1 MAKDKS
7 GYIIAAAFIGPGTVT
22 TASLAGANFGFHLV
36 WALLFSIFA
45 TIVLQDMAARLG
57 VATGKGLASA
67 MKDMVSTPWL
77 KMLFIALIVSAIGIG
92 NAAYESG
99 NLTGAAIGLDAFW
112 EIGTGTWAFILGAL
126 AIALLWT
133 GSYSWIESV
142 LVYLVFIMAG
152 VFFVTLVVAKPDI
165 SLMFSQLLQPR
176 LAADSIT
183 TILAL
188 IGTTIVPYNLFLHAS
203 LVAKSSPNTDKTTS
217 KNPNTENLSTIKK
230 NSDKSDAIKACRK
243 QSATAISMGGLI
255 TLVVMA
261 TAMMAFFNQAATMD
275 AGNMG
280 EQLKPVLGDKAQWFF
295 ALGLFAAGLTSAIT
309 APLAAAYAVC
319 GALGLS
325 DDMKSKG
332 FRMVWLA
339 IIVCGVAVA
348 ALGFKPLPAILFAQ
362 ATNGLL
368 LPIIAIFLLVVMN
381 KSKALGDFKNTL
393 WSNIAGVLV
402 VSVVVGLGLYKLT
415 SLFI

>member
-112 EIGTGTWAFILGAL
+112 EIGTGTWALILGVL

-133 GSYSWIESV
+133 GSYSWIENV

-152 VFFVTLVVAKPDI
+152 VFFITLIVAKPDI

-203 LVAKSSPNTDKTTS
+203 LVAKSSPSTD
-217 KNPNTENLSTIKK
+217 NI

-332 FRMVWLA
+332 FRAVWLT

-381 KSKALGDFKNTL
+381 KSKALGEFKNTL
-393 WSNIAGVLV
+393 WSNLAGVIV

-415 SLFI
+415 SLFV

>member
-112 EIGTGTWAFILGAL
+112 EIGTGTWALILGAL

-203 LVAKSSPNTDKTTS
+203 LVAKSSQNSDKT
-217 KNPNTENLSTIKK
+217 

-325 DDMKSKG
+325 DNMKSKG
-332 FRMVWLA
+332 FRAVWLA

-393 WSNIAGVLV
+393 WSNLAGVLV

>member
-36 WALLFSIFA
+36 WALLFSVFA

-57 VATGKGLASA
+57 VASGQGLATA
-67 MKDMVSTPWL
+67 MKSMAYRPWL
-77 KMLFIALIVSAIGIG
+77 KNLFVVLIVSAIGIG

-99 NLTGAAIGLDAFW
+99 NLTGAAIGLNAFIQLG
-112 EIGTGTWAFILGAL
+112 IGPWAFLLGVL
-126 AIALLWT
+126 AMALLWT
-133 GSYSWIESV
+133 GRYKWIETV

-152 VFFVTLVVAKPDI
+152 VFCITLLVAKPDI
-165 SLMFSQLLQPR
+165 PLMFAQLLTPR
-176 LAADSIT
+176 LNSDAIT
-183 TILAL
+183 TVLAL

-203 LVAKSSPNTDKTTS
+203 LVAKSSYQQDKQQAV
-217 KNPNTENLSTIKK
+217 E
-230 NSDKSDAIKACRK
+230 ACRR
-243 QSATAISMGGLI
+243 QSASAISMGGLI

-275 AGNMG
+275 ASNMG

-309 APLAAAYAVC
+309 APLAAAYAVT

-325 DDMKSKG
+325 DDMQSKG
-332 FRMVWLA
+332 FKLIWLL
-339 IIVCGVAVA
+339 IILIGISVA
-348 ALGFKPLPAILFAQ
+348 ALGFKPLPAIIFAQ
-362 ATNGLL
+362 ATNALL

-381 KSKALGDFKNTL
+381 KSAALGSFKNN
-393 WSNIAGVLV
+393 WKSNTAGVIV
-402 VSVVVGLGLYKLT
+402 VSTVIGLGLYKLVNML
-415 SLFI
+415 S

>member
-57 VATGKGLASA
+57 VASEEGLASA
-67 MKDMVSTPWL
+67 MKNMAYKPWL
-77 KMLFIALIVSAIGIG
+77 KHFFIVLIVAAIGVG

-99 NLTGAAIGLDAFW
+99 NLTGAAIGLDAFVN
-112 EIGTGTWAFILGAL
+112 IGIGPWASILGVI

-133 GSYSWIESV
+133 GSYQWIETV

-152 VFFVTLVVAKPDI
+152 VFLVTLLVAKPDV
-165 SLMFSQLLQPR
+165 SAMLSQMLSPR
-176 LAADSIT
+176 LDTDAIT
-183 TILAL
+183 TVLAL

-203 LVAKSSPNTDKTTS
+203 LVAKSSRGQDKVAAVT
-217 KNPNTENLSTIKK
+217 
-230 NSDKSDAIKACRK
+230 ACRQ
-243 QSATAISMGGLI
+243 QSARAISMGGLI
-255 TLVVMA
+255 TMIVMA
-261 TAMMAFFNQAATMD
+261 TAMMAFFNQAASMD
-275 AGNMG
+275 ASNMG

-309 APLAAAYAVC
+309 APLAAAYAVT
-319 GALGLS
+319 GALGMS
-325 DDMKSKG
+325 DDMQSKG
-332 FRMVWLA
+332 FKRVWFVIIA
-339 IIVCGVAVA
+339 IGVGVA

-362 ATNGLL
+362 ATNALL

-381 KSKALGDFKNTL
+381 KSNALGKFRNT
-393 WSNIAGVLV
+393 WKSNLAGV
-402 VSVVVGLGLYKLT
+402 VVVGTVVALGAYKLVGV
-415 SLFI
+415 FN

>member
-217 KNPNTENLSTIKK
+217 ENPNPENLSTIKK

-295 ALGLFAAGLTSAIT
+295 ALACRCI
-309 APLAAAYAVC
+309 C
-319 GALGLS
+319 G
-325 DDMKSKG
+325 
-332 FRMVWLA
+332 
-339 IIVCGVAVA
+339 
-348 ALGFKPLPAILFAQ
+348 
-362 ATNGLL
+362 
-368 LPIIAIFLLVVMN
+368 
-381 KSKALGDFKNTL
+381 L
-393 WSNIAGVLV
+393 WSTGA
-402 VSVVVGLGLYKLT
+402 
-415 SLFI
+415 F

>member
-112 EIGTGTWAFILGAL
+112 EIGTGTWALILGVL

-133 GSYSWIESV
+133 GSYSWIENV

-152 VFFVTLVVAKPDI
+152 VFFITLIVAKPDI
-165 SLMFSQLLQPR
+165 SLMFSQLLQPH

-203 LVAKSSPNTDKTTS
+203 LVAKSSPSTD
-217 KNPNTENLSTIKK
+217 NI

-332 FRMVWLA
+332 FRAVWLT

-381 KSKALGDFKNTL
+381 KSKALGEFKNTL
-393 WSNIAGVLV
+393 WSNLAGVIV
-402 VSVVVGLGLYKLT
+402 VTVVVGLGLYKLT
-415 SLFI
+415 SLFV

>member
-36 WALLFSIFA
+36 WALLFSVFA

-57 VATGKGLASA
+57 VASGQGLASA
-67 MKDMVSTPWL
+67 MKEMAYKPWL
-77 KMLFIALIVSAIGIG
+77 KNAFILLIVSAIGIG

-99 NLTGAAIGLDAFW
+99 NLTGAAIGLDAFID
-112 EIGTGTWAFILGAL
+112 IGISAWAAVLGAL
-126 AIALLWT
+126 AIALLYS
-133 GSYSWIESV
+133 GSYKWIESV

-152 VFFVTLVVAKPDI
+152 VFFITLLVAKPD
-165 SLMFSQLLQPR
+165 LTAMVNQLLSPQ
-176 LAADSIT
+176 LNTDAIT
-183 TILAL
+183 TVLAL

-203 LVAKSSPNTDKTTS
+203 LVAKSSKGQDKT
-217 KNPNTENLSTIKK
+217 
-230 NSDKSDAIKACRK
+230 AAVMACRA
-243 QSATAISMGGLI
+243 QSAKAISMGGLI

-275 AGNMG
+275 ASNMG
-280 EQLKPVLGDKAQWFF
+280 AQLKPVLGDKAQWFF

-309 APLAAAYAVC
+309 APLAAAYAVT

-325 DDMKSKG
+325 DDMHSKP
-332 FRMVWLA
+332 FKAVWLV
-339 IIVCGVAVA
+339 IIIIGVSVA

-362 ATNGLL
+362 ATNALL
-368 LPIIAIFLLVVMN
+368 LPIIAIFLLIVMN
-381 KSKALGDFKNTL
+381 KSNALGEFRNT
-393 WSNIAGVLV
+393 WKSNIAGGV
-402 VSVVVGLGLYKLT
+402 VVTTVVGLGLYKL
-415 SLFI
+415 SGVFF

>member
-57 VATGKGLASA
+57 VASEEGLASA
-67 MKDMVSTPWL
+67 MKNMAYKPWL
-77 KMLFIALIVSAIGIG
+77 KHFFIVLIVAAIGIG

-99 NLTGAAIGLDAFW
+99 NLTGAAIGLDAFVN
-112 EIGTGTWAFILGAL
+112 IGIGPWASILGVI

-133 GSYSWIESV
+133 GSYQWIETV

-152 VFFVTLVVAKPDI
+152 VFLVTLLVAKPDV
-165 SLMFSQLLQPR
+165 SAMLSQMLSPR
-176 LAADSIT
+176 LDTDAIT
-183 TILAL
+183 TVLAL

-203 LVAKSSPNTDKTTS
+203 LVAKSSRGQDKVAAVT
-217 KNPNTENLSTIKK
+217 
-230 NSDKSDAIKACRK
+230 ACRQ
-243 QSATAISMGGLI
+243 QSARAISMGGLI
-255 TLVVMA
+255 TMIVMA
-261 TAMMAFFNQAATMD
+261 TAMMAFFNQAASMD
-275 AGNMG
+275 ASNMG
-280 EQLKPVLGDKAQWFF
+280 EQLNPVLGDKAQWFF

-309 APLAAAYAVC
+309 APLAAAYAVT
-319 GALGLS
+319 GALGMS
-325 DDMKSKG
+325 DDMQSKG
-332 FRMVWLA
+332 FKTVWFVIIA
-339 IIVCGVAVA
+339 IGVGVA

-362 ATNGLL
+362 ATNALL

-381 KSKALGDFKNTL
+381 KSNALGEFRNT
-393 WSNIAGVLV
+393 WKSNLAGV
-402 VSVVVGLGLYKLT
+402 VVVGTVVALGAYKLIGV
-415 SLFI
+415 FN

>member
-112 EIGTGTWAFILGAL
+112 EIGTGTWAVILGAL

-142 LVYLVFIMAG
+142 LVYLVFIMAA

-176 LAADSIT
+176 LAFDSIT

-203 LVAKSSPNTDKTTS
+203 LVAKSSPNTE
-217 KNPNTENLSTIKK
+217 NPITDNT

-332 FRMVWLA
+332 FRTVWLA
-339 IIVCGVAVA
+339 IIVCGVVVA

-381 KSKALGDFKNTL
+381 KSKALGEFKNTL
-393 WSNIAGVLV
+393 WSNLAGVLV

>member
-57 VATGKGLASA
+57 VASGQGLANA
-67 MKDMVSTPWL
+67 MKNMAYKPWL
-77 KMLFIALIVSAIGIG
+77 KNVFIILIVAAIGIG

-99 NLTGAAIGLDAFW
+99 NLTGAAIGLDAFVS
-112 EIGTGTWAFILGAL
+112 IGIGPWASILGAI
-126 AIALLWT
+126 AIVLLFS
-133 GSYSWIESV
+133 GSYRWIETV
-142 LVYLVFIMAG
+142 LVNLVFIMAG
-152 VFFVTLVVAKPDI
+152 VFLITLLVAKPDI
-165 SLMFSQLLQPR
+165 GTMLSQLTSPQLNSD
-176 LAADSIT
+176 AIT
-183 TILAL
+183 TVLAL

-203 LVAKSSPNTDKTTS
+203 LVAKSSKGQDKAVAVS
-217 KNPNTENLSTIKK
+217 
-230 NSDKSDAIKACRK
+230 ACRA
-243 QSATAISMGGLI
+243 QSARAISMGGLI
-255 TLVVMA
+255 TMIVMA

-309 APLAAAYAVC
+309 APLAAAYAVT
-319 GALGLS
+319 GALGMS
-325 DDMKSKG
+325 DDMQSKG
-332 FRMVWLA
+332 FKTIWLV
-339 IIVCGVAVA
+339 IIVIGIAVA

-362 ATNGLL
+362 ATNALL
-368 LPIIAIFLLVVMN
+368 LPIIAIFLMVVMN
-381 KSKALGDFKNTL
+381 KSDALGQFKNT
-393 WSNIAGVLV
+393 WKSNVAGAIV
-402 VSVVVGLGLYKLT
+402 VSTVVGLGAYKLIGV
-415 SLFI
+415 FG

>member
-36 WALLFSIFA
+36 WALLFSVFA

-57 VATGKGLASA
+57 VASGQGLATA
-67 MKDMVSTPWL
+67 MKSMAYRPWL
-77 KMLFIALIVSAIGIG
+77 KNLFVVLIVSAIGIG

-99 NLTGAAIGLDAFW
+99 NLTGAAIGLNAFIQLG
-112 EIGTGTWAFILGAL
+112 IGPWAFLLGVL
-126 AIALLWT
+126 AMALLWT
-133 GSYSWIESV
+133 GRYKWIETV

-152 VFFVTLVVAKPDI
+152 VFCITLLVAKPDI
-165 SLMFSQLLQPR
+165 PLMFAQLLTPR
-176 LAADSIT
+176 LNSDAIT
-183 TILAL
+183 TVLAL

-203 LVAKSSPNTDKTTS
+203 LVAKSSYQQDKQQAV
-217 KNPNTENLSTIKK
+217 E
-230 NSDKSDAIKACRK
+230 ACRR
-243 QSATAISMGGLI
+243 QSASAISMGGLI

-275 AGNMG
+275 ASNMG

-309 APLAAAYAVC
+309 APLAAAYAVT

-325 DDMKSKG
+325 DDMQSKG
-332 FRMVWLA
+332 FKLIWLL
-339 IIVCGVAVA
+339 IILIGISVA
-348 ALGFKPLPAILFAQ
+348 ALGFKPLPAIIFAQ
-362 ATNGLL
+362 ATNALL

-381 KSKALGDFKNTL
+381 KSAALGSFKNS
-393 WSNIAGVLV
+393 WKSNTAGVIV
-402 VSVVVGLGLYKLT
+402 VSTVIGLGLYKLVNML
-415 SLFI
+415 S

>member
-36 WALLFSIFA
+36 WALLFSVFA

-57 VATGKGLASA
+57 VASGQGLASA
-67 MKDMVSTPWL
+67 MKEMAYKPWL
-77 KMLFIALIVSAIGIG
+77 KNAFILLIVSAIGIG

-99 NLTGAAIGLDAFW
+99 NLTGAAIGLDAFID
-112 EIGTGTWAFILGAL
+112 IGIGAWAAVLGAL
-126 AIALLWT
+126 AIALLYS
-133 GSYSWIESV
+133 GSYKWIESV

-152 VFFVTLVVAKPDI
+152 VFFITLLVAKPD
-165 SLMFSQLLQPR
+165 LTAMVNQLLSPQ
-176 LAADSIT
+176 LNTDAIT
-183 TILAL
+183 TVLAL

-203 LVAKSSPNTDKTTS
+203 LVAKSSKGQDKT
-217 KNPNTENLSTIKK
+217 
-230 NSDKSDAIKACRK
+230 AAVKACRA
-243 QSATAISMGGLI
+243 QSAKAISMGGLI

-275 AGNMG
+275 ASNMG
-280 EQLKPVLGDKAQWFF
+280 AQLKPVLGDKAQWFF

-309 APLAAAYAVC
+309 APLAAAYAVT

-325 DDMKSKG
+325 DDMHSKPLKA
-332 FRMVWLA
+332 VWLV
-339 IIVCGVAVA
+339 IIIIGVSVA

-362 ATNGLL
+362 ATNALL
-368 LPIIAIFLLVVMN
+368 LPIIAIFLLIVMN
-381 KSKALGDFKNTL
+381 KSNALGEFRNT
-393 WSNIAGVLV
+393 WKSNIAGGV
-402 VSVVVGLGLYKLT
+402 VVTTVVGLGLYKL
-415 SLFI
+415 SGVFF

>member
-1 MAKDKS
+1 MA
-7 GYIIAAAFIGPGTVT
+7 
-22 TASLAGANFGFHLV
+22 N
-36 WALLFSIFA
+36 W
-45 TIVLQDMAARLG
+45 Q
-57 VATGKGLASA
+57 
-67 MKDMVSTPWL
+67 
-77 KMLFIALIVSAIGIG
+77 
-92 NAAYESG
+92 
-99 NLTGAAIGLDAFW
+99 
-112 EIGTGTWAFILGAL
+112 IGTGTWALILGAL
-126 AIALLWT
+126 AIGLLWT
-133 GSYSWIESV
+133 GSYSWIENV

-165 SLMFSQLLQPR
+165 SLMFGQLLQPR

-203 LVAKSSPNTDKTTS
+203 LVAKSSKD
-217 KNPNTENLSTIKK
+217 TEKK
-230 NSDKSDAIKACRK
+230 SAIKACRK

-275 AGNMG
+275 ASNMG

-332 FRMVWLA
+332 FRAVWLA
-339 IIVCGVAVA
+339 IIICGVAVA

-381 KSKALGDFKNTL
+381 KSSALGEFKNTL
-393 WSNIAGVLV
+393 WSNLAGVLV
-402 VSVVVGLGLYKLT
+402 VSVVIGLGLYKLT